1 MRYLPNGTW
10 MQKAD
15 EDTIQRIGIPSLVLM
30 ERAALKTVEVM
41 KERQI
46 ALEQCLVVCG
56 SGNNG
61 GDGFA
66 VARLLHMEGKRVCA
80 VFVGSEASMSEE
92 CRMQREI
99 AGNLGV
105 QIVTDI
111 PREEYT
117 VVIDAVFGVGLSRP
131 VTERYAEVIKAMNQK
146 KGQKVAVDVPSGI
159 SSFDGSVLGVAFR
172 ADLTVSFACEK

>member
-1 MRYLPNGTW
+1 
-10 MQKAD
+10 
-15 EDTIQRIGIPSLVLM
+15 
-30 ERAALKTVEVM
+30 M
-41 KERQI
+41 KS
-46 ALEQCLVVCG
+46 AGC
-56 SGNNG
+56 
-61 GDGFA
+61 
-66 VARLLHMEGKRVCA
+66 K
-80 VFVGSEASMSEE
+80 
-92 CRMQREI
+92 EI

-131 VTERYAEVIKAMNQK
+131 VTGRYAEVIKAMNQK

-172 ADLTVSFACEK
+172 ADLTVSFACEKLGSVLFPGYEYSGGSSSCRDWDRDRYFSETDGYLLYTGQGRSF